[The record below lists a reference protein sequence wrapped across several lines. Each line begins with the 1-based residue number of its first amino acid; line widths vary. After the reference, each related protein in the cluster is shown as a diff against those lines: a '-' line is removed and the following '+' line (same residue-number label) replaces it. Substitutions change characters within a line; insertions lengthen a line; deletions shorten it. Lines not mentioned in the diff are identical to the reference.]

1 MMFGL
6 FKRKTT
12 PRLVIVD
19 RSAEQERLSRTNRLR
34 DEKIAAMHQ
43 LGGFDTYLQDDDQ
56 NWARHLQLMAEFK
69 RDIAGLKQRVAAL
82 EEK

>member
-19 RSAEQERLSRTNRLR
+19 RSAEQERLERAKRLQ
-34 DEKIAAMHQ
+34 DEKIDAMHQ
-43 LGGFDTYLQDDDQ
+43 LGGFDTFFNDDDQ

-69 RDIAGLKQRVAAL
+69 RDIAVLKQRVAAL
-82 EEK
+82 EGK